1 MGTVFLMLD
10 IFCKTVLTISMEAFA
25 RVVRLLETPLSEHQ
39 AFYKTFRTIEKY
51 FLQLGERSSPS
62 MAYITFST
70 SNYPEA
76 ERLEASQDIYAAMA
90 NIDVSL
96 PRGKA
101 PEIETRIRLLPGI
114 SIALIK
120 TSPLTVKR
128 RSRQIQDG
136 NDDFALLL
144 NPAGRSPWRSELGG
158 VGEVE
163 CPPGAGCFGFND
175 RPGTIEFR
183 GSQTYILN
191 VCFSRSLLG
200 PLVGDIERTSQSP
213 RLAPETFAHL
223 AQCAIELVRAPGP
236 EDHDVIA
243 DTNRLLDLA
252 ALSVGAP
259 HDIAITARH
268 RGLKQSRLRA
278 IKADLRIS
286 AWQGD
291 TSLGWLAK
299 RHGVSPGYIR
309 AMFEQEGLSFT
320 DYVLDLRLERVF
332 HCLRSPAYTHKK
344 VADIVYDAGFN
355 NLSWFYRAFKRRF
368 DLTPGEVRELASSPI
383 ETPA

>member
-1 MGTVFLMLD
+1 
-10 IFCKTVLTISMEAFA
+10 
-25 RVVRLLETPLSEHQ
+25 
-39 AFYKTFRTIEKY
+39 
-51 FLQLGERSSPS
+51 

-70 SNYPEA
+70 ADYPLA

-114 SIALIK
+114 SIALIR

-128 RSRQIQDG
+128 RSQQIQDG

-144 NPAGRSPWRSELGG
+144 NPTGRTAWRSELAG

-163 CPPGAGCFGFND
+163 CGPGAGCFGFND
-175 RPGTIEFR
+175 RPGTIEFQ
-183 GSQTYILN
+183 GSQTYMLN
-191 VCFSRSLLG
+191 ICFSRSLLG
-200 PLVGDIERTSQSP
+200 PLIGDIERTSKSP
-213 RLAPETFAHL
+213 RLAPETFTHL
-223 AQCAIELVRAPGP
+223 TQCAIELVQAPGP
-236 EDHDVIA
+236 EDLNILA

-259 HDIAITARH
+259 RDIEITARH
-268 RGLKQSRLRA
+268 RGLKQARLRA
-278 IKADLRIS
+278 VKADLRIS
-286 AWQGD
+286 AWHGD
-291 TSLGWLAK
+291 TSLSWLAK

-309 AMFEQEGLSFT
+309 AMFEQEGQSFT
-320 DYVLDLRLERVF
+320 DYVLGLRLERVF
-332 HCLRSPAYTHKK
+332 QCLSSAAHAHKK

-355 NLSWFYRAFKRRF
+355 NPSWFYRAFRRRF
-368 DLTPGEVRELASSPI
+368 GLTPGEVRELAS
-383 ETPA
+383 TQQPAGEPV